1 MQFAIG
7 QSNDN
12 QFHRRL
18 VGDDGT
24 ELAVSADSFASAR
37 ETRSAATDVPCTRR
51 RPPASDPDHAEHR
64 RGGPSWAEL
73 VSVGALCDPPAHVP
87 GRRASQ
93 RDRRARARARRN
105 AIALPDPVGAAP
117 RRKAQSADRAR
128 HGHQYP
134 AQPPPPPRRGRG

>member
-37 ETRSAATDVPCTRR
+37 ETRSARN
-51 RPPASDPDHAEHR
+51 
-64 RGGPSWAEL
+64 
-73 VSVGALCDPPAHVP
+73 
-87 GRRASQ
+87 
-93 RDRRARARARRN
+93 RRARHS
-105 AIALPDPVGAAP
+105 G
-117 RRKAQSADRAR
+117 SAT
-128 HGHQYP
+128 GI
-134 AQPPPPPRRGRG
+134 GR